1 VIVMIMRLVTIL
13 LMIAIV
19 QGCATY
25 KPLSYVEQKMTLSEA
40 DQYCDFVADDASRRH
55 IASQRPYQPT
65 GRPTVDAAGQSG
77 AQLGAGIAA
86 LGVSLRVKERCMYQ
100 QGYGKE

>member
-1 VIVMIMRLVTIL
+1 MIMLRLAVIL
-13 LMIAIV
+13 LMTVMV

-25 KPLSYVEQKMTLSEA
+25 KPLSYAEQKMTLSEA
-40 DQYCDFVADDASRRH
+40 EQYCDFVADDASRKH

>member
-1 VIVMIMRLVTIL
+1 MVRMIL
-13 LMIAIV
+13 LSLLVFTI

-25 KPLSYVEQKMTLSEA
+25 KPLSYAEQKMTLSEA

-55 IASQRPYQPT
+55 IASQRPYQST
-65 GRPTVDAAGQSG
+65 GRPIADAAGQSG
-77 AQLGAGIAA
+77 SQLGAGIAA